1 MALRTPAT
9 KKPTWDPDNWE
20 PVTVGPT
27 WAKTED
33 GKAYALPEYTLGWE
47 AAEFAARWLHIE
59 DPENGGYAPFQFT
72 NEQLRF
78 ALWFY
83 AIDPVTGKLL
93 YRRALLQ
100 RLKGWGKDPFAAVLA
115 LFEAVGNCRLD
126 YVDENGEVHGRP
138 VRGTAYVQIAA
149 VSLDQPLALNTRV
162 NTPNGWTTV
171 ADLSIGDFV
180 FDENGE
186 AREIKRETPVMDGH
200 RVFELTLDDGQKV
213 RASEN
218 HGWTVGVNNLHTSR
232 TEQRTMSTGEIAD
245 FLSSGERRSV
255 SISVAPVQYPEADL
269 LLDPYMLGYWL
280 GDGNSRN
287 AGICVG
293 REDFAHLR
301 DQLEAIADETELV
314 SETGSFERTG
324 AKCLSVV
331 KRKKPGNGKVESV
344 YQKLRHEGLIGN
356 KHIPQ
361 QYLRSSAEQR
371 RALLQGM
378 IDSDGH
384 CYDGYVQFTN
394 KNERLIEGFVELA
407 RSLGYKPKVHKAFGG
422 AQRASFI
429 NHDKSIVAR
438 IPRKQAGAVNF
449 KRTYTGAKRFVRSV
463 VEVGSEPVKCIGIDT
478 DSHLFQVEGGILT
491 HNTRNTADMFKALL
505 TDEAIDH
512 FAFNLGM
519 EVQYAKGG
527 LAEIHCVTS
536 NPRALE
542 GKRPS
547 FIIANETQNWVE
559 ANRGHRMYGVMKG
572 NLIKH
577 KDQCHMLVIA
587 NAPIPGEDSVSE
599 KLIESFNDTIAGKAD
614 DRDLLYDSLEAP
626 PNAPLERDAIEKV
639 ITIIRGDSIW
649 LDPETVASDFF
660 DPLIPLSESRRKWY
674 NQVVADSD
682 AIYSPEQIK
691 AAEIPAQLRPGD
703 EITLGFDGGR
713 TDDATALVAI
723 RIKDRV
729 AIPIRVWERPRG
741 VEDWIVPH
749 DQVDSAVHDTFSRYK
764 VKAFFADVSLWES
777 FILGWS
783 TDYGEVLEVRASAN
797 SPIAW
802 DMSSAKSTTQAH
814 MRLVHALQHAKL
826 RHNGDP
832 ILVQHIKNTR
842 KRYNVHGMS
851 FGKESRESSRKVD
864 AYAATLLA
872 FEALNVYLDRMSG
885 KPQKRARTGRVAM
898 Y

>member
-1 MALRTPAT
+1 MALRNPAT
-9 KKPTWDPDNWE
+9 KKPAWDPDNWE
-20 PVTVGPT
+20 PVIVGPT

-59 DPENGGYAPFQFT
+59 DAEEGGHVPFQFT

-83 AIDPVTGKLL
+83 AIDPVTGKFL

-126 YVDENGEVHGRP
+126 YVDEAGEVHGRP

-149 VSLDQPLALNTRV
+149 VSLDQ
-162 NTPNGWTTV
+162 
-171 ADLSIGDFV
+171 
-180 FDENGE
+180 
-186 AREIKRETPVMDGH
+186 
-200 RVFELTLDDGQKV
+200 
-213 RASEN
+213 
-218 HGWTVGVNNLHTSR
+218 
-232 TEQRTMSTGEIAD
+232 
-245 FLSSGERRSV
+245 
-255 SISVAPVQYPEADL
+255 
-269 LLDPYMLGYWL
+269 
-280 GDGNSRN
+280 
-287 AGICVG
+287 
-293 REDFAHLR
+293 
-301 DQLEAIADETELV
+301 
-314 SETGSFERTG
+314 
-324 AKCLSVV
+324 
-331 KRKKPGNGKVESV
+331 
-344 YQKLRHEGLIGN
+344 
-356 KHIPQ
+356 
-361 QYLRSSAEQR
+361 
-371 RALLQGM
+371 
-378 IDSDGH
+378 
-384 CYDGYVQFTN
+384 
-394 KNERLIEGFVELA
+394 
-407 RSLGYKPKVHKAFGG
+407 
-422 AQRASFI
+422 
-429 NHDKSIVAR
+429 
-438 IPRKQAGAVNF
+438 
-449 KRTYTGAKRFVRSV
+449 
-463 VEVGSEPVKCIGIDT
+463 
-478 DSHLFQVEGGILT
+478 
-491 HNTRNTADMFKALL
+491 TRNTADMFKALL

-691 AAEIPAQLRPGD
+691 AAETPAQLRPGD